1 MFQVGRAVGAGPRAV
16 AAFGYTRQVGAPC
29 EVAMPPLPS
38 LFSAA
43 LSTRSLPPLLS
54 LCLLVLFPIFFFS
67 FRKQYCPAACR
78 YNGSK
83 TQWPLHRL
91 SCGCLSFCCNMT
103 SNNARDYNLL
113 FSLPDVDFSKNEKK
127 ET

>member
-54 LCLLVLFPIFFFS
+54 LCLLVLFPIFFFLLENNIVLLHADTT
-67 FRKQYCPAACR
+67 AAKHSGR
-78 YNGSK
+78 FIVF
-83 TQWPLHRL
+83 PVDAFL
-91 SCGCLSFCCNMT
+91 SAVT
-103 SNNARDYNLL
+103 
-113 FSLPDVDFSKNEKK
+113 
-127 ET
+127 

>member
-43 LSTRSLPPLLS
+43 LSTRSLPPLALS
-54 LCLLVLFPIFFFS
+54 LSPRSLSNLFFFLLENNIVLLHADTT
-67 FRKQYCPAACR
+67 AAKHSGR
-78 YNGSK
+78 FIVFPVNAF
-83 TQWPLHRL
+83 L
-91 SCGCLSFCCNMT
+91 SAVT
-103 SNNARDYNLL
+103 
-113 FSLPDVDFSKNEKK
+113 
-127 ET
+127 